1 MSTIDIPIQGMS
13 CASCAGRVEKALTAV
28 EDVTSVNVNLVGESA
43 HVEFR
48 GAESPRLRE
57 KFITAIEAAGYRT
70 DLRVDPT
77 ATKPAAAFTLDERVG
92 LILTALLTL
101 PLLLPMIPGLHA
113 LMPGFTVQAVLAG
126 LVQFIFGARFY
137 RGAWGALRA
146 RTGNMDLLV
155 ALGTTA
161 AYGFS
166 LYAGLTPGHGA
177 HDLYFESSAAV
188 ILFVRFGKFLENR
201 AKARTRAAL
210 QNLRS
215 LLPETVAI
223 ERAGQKLEVK
233 TEDLK
238 PGDRLQVRA
247 GERIPADARI
257 RQGAGDVD
265 ESVLTGESLP
275 IAKHVGDSLY
285 AGSLNLDGVL
295 QLEVTTANAES
306 LITRIARALEEA
318 QGKKAPIQRK
328 VDQVSAIFVPAVIA
342 VAALTFLGWWFA
354 GAGLEAAL
362 LHAVA
367 VLVIACPCALGLATP
382 TAIMVGTGLA
392 ARRGILFR
400 DAEALEKLHLAKTVA
415 FDKTGTLTRGEV
427 RVDLVWTEGLT
438 KEKLWQI
445 ARALQHAG
453 AHPFA
458 VAIRA
463 AREAEASSP
472 DARNIAGSGVRG
484 HVDGIEYALGS
495 PRWLKELG
503 VTFAN
508 IPDDQGVALLAS
520 LEPPRYLGG
529 FSFADTVKPESAAAI
544 TRLKARGLNLALLS
558 GDQVASATRI
568 AQELGITDIR
578 AALSPLQ
585 KERELLKMKTAGP
598 VIMVGDGVN
607 DAPALARADVG
618 VAMGSGADLSIHHAG
633 VTLLTNDPR
642 RLVDAIEL
650 SAATSRKIRQGLF
663 WAFGYNTVGIA
674 FAAAGVLSPM
684 IAGLAMALSSVSV
697 ITNVLVWRWWDGREG
712 NL

>member
-1 MSTIDIPIQGMS
+1 MSTIDIPITGMS
-13 CASCAGRVEKALTAV
+13 CMSCAGRVEKALSAV
-28 EDVTSVNVNLVGESA
+28 ADVTSVNVNLVGESA

-48 GAESPRLRE
+48 GLESPKLRE
-57 KFITAIEAAGYRT
+57 KFITAVEAAGYSTSLRT
-70 DLRVDPT
+70 GDTTVPS
-77 ATKPAAAFTLDERVG
+77 DERWG
-92 LILTALLTL
+92 LVFTAIFTL
-101 PLLLPMIPGLHA
+101 PLLLPMIPVLHT
-113 LMPGFTVQAVLAG
+113 LMPGFAVQALLAG
-126 LVQFIFGARFY
+126 VVQFIFGARFY
-137 RGAWGALRA
+137 RGAFHALKA

-188 ILFVRFGKFLENR
+188 ILFVRLGKFLENR
-201 AKARTRAAL
+201 AKARTREAL
-210 QNLRS
+210 QNLRG
-215 LLPETVAI
+215 LLPETVTVT
-223 ERAGQKLEVK
+223 RAGRTLSLK
-233 TEDLK
+233 TEDLR
-238 PGDRLQVRA
+238 PGDRLEVRA
-247 GERIPADARI
+247 GERIAADARLLS
-257 RQGAGDVD
+257 GAGDVD

-275 IAKHVGDSLY
+275 IAKRQGDSLY
-285 AGSLNLDGVL
+285 AGSLNLEGVL

-306 LITRIARALEEA
+306 LITRIARALEDA

-328 VDQVSAIFVPAVIA
+328 VDQVSRIFVPTVLAIA
-342 VAALTFLGWWFA
+342 TLTFIGWWLT
-354 GAGLEAAL
+354 GAGLETAL

-400 DAEALEKLHLAKTVA
+400 DAEALEKLHLARTVA

-427 RVDLVWTEGLT
+427 RVDRIWNEGLT
-438 KEKLWQI
+438 QDKLWQV

-458 VAIRA
+458 RAIRE
-463 AREAEASSP
+463 ARELDITSP
-472 DARNIAGSGVRG
+472 DARNVAGAGVRG
-484 HVDGIEYALGS
+484 HVDGIEYVLGS

-503 VTFAN
+503 VPLTPF
-508 IPDDQGVALLAS
+508 PDDQGVALLAA

-529 FSFADTVKPESAAAI
+529 FSFTDTVKAESQAAI
-544 TRLKARGLNLALLS
+544 AALHERGLRLALLS
-558 GDQVASATRI
+558 GDQVASATRVGS
-568 AQELGITDIR
+568 ELGITDVR
-578 AALSPLQ
+578 APLSPLQ
-585 KERELLKMKTAGP
+585 KERELLKMKNDGP

-607 DAPALARADVG
+607 DAAALARADVG

-642 RLVDAIEL
+642 RLVDAIDL
-650 SAATSRKIRQGLF
+650 SFATSRKIRQGLF

-674 FAAAGVLSPM
+674 FAAAGLLSPM

-697 ITNVLVWRWWDGREG
+697 IANVLVWHWSDGRKG
-712 NL
+712 VA